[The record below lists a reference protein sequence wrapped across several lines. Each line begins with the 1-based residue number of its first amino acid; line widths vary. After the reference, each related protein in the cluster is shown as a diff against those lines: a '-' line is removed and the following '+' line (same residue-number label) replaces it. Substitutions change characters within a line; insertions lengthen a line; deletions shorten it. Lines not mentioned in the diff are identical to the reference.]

1 MSWPLRRI
9 LKYGAAGGL
18 VVGSAVSLRGND
30 YRWDSIALVRLTRAG
45 CAVVDIGL
53 TYKRGLYFKEWPDKS
68 CEEYVRLKSECHV
81 VAAQK
86 LLKLICTNKGVYIK
100 VGQHIGALEYL
111 LPTEYVKTMKV
122 LHSNAPQNHVDE
134 LYKVIR
140 QDLKV
145 QVSFGW
151 FRM

>member
-9 LKYGAAGGL
+9 LKYGALGSL
-18 VVGSAVSLRGND
+18 VLGSGFSLHGND
-30 YRWDSIALVRLTRAG
+30 YRCDSIALVRLARAG

-68 CEEYVRLKSECHV
+68 CEEYSRLKSECHV
-81 VAAQK
+81 IAADR

-111 LPTEYVKTMKV
+111 LPTEYVKTMKI
-122 LHSNAPQNHVDE
+122 LHSNAPQNHVND

-145 QVSFGW
+145 QVSGG
-151 FRM
+151 

>member
-9 LKYGAAGGL
+9 LKYGVGSGL
-18 VVGSAVSLRGND
+18 VLGSAISLRGND
-30 YRWDSIALVRLTRAG
+30 YRWDSIALVRLARAG
-45 CAVVDIGL
+45 SAVVDIGL
-53 TYKRGLYFKEWPDKS
+53 TYKRGLYFKEWEDKS
-68 CEEYVRLKSECHV
+68 CEEYVRLKSQCHT
-81 VAAQK
+81 VAAEK
-86 LLKLICTNKGVYIK
+86 LLQLICTNKGVYIK

-111 LPTEYVKTMKV
+111 LPTEYVRTMKV

-145 QVSFGW
+145 QVM
-151 FRM
+151 RNELLE